1 VTGNDLGD
9 RMQAALAEMALEDLT
24 KDAED
29 DKDFVIEKCISSLEL
44 LCNLY

>member
-1 VTGNDLGD
+1 VIGNGIGD
-9 RMQAALAEMALEDLT
+9 RMQAALAEMALEDLA

-44 LCNLY
+44 LRNLY